1 MGEKI
6 AAAFYD
12 MDGTLVRTNLVHSYL
27 FTSWNDPSF
36 ARAVVKTITG
46 IAKIPAFAIVD
57 SFDRVAFNEM
67 LFSGYAG
74 IQRDRLLEFAEEH
87 FEKVLE
93 PNIFP
98 GAYELIEAGR
108 KKGLRQIIISG
119 SLDMMVAPLA
129 RKLGFDDVIA
139 NRLEFKNHVATGT
152 LERPILAGANK
163 ARFIQEYAQKH
174 DIDLLESYGFSDSY
188 SDYPMLAVLGRPAA
202 VNPDRRLKRS
212 ARSFDWPVLDLS

>member
-1 MGEKI
+1 
-6 AAAFYD
+6 
-12 MDGTLVRTNLVHSYL
+12 
-27 FTSWNDPSF
+27 
-36 ARAVVKTITG
+36 
-46 IAKIPAFAIVD
+46 
-57 SFDRVAFNEM
+57 
-67 LFSGYAG
+67 
-74 IQRDRLLEFAEEH
+74 
-87 FEKVLE
+87 
-93 PNIFP
+93 
-98 GAYELIEAGR
+98 
-108 KKGLRQIIISG
+108 
-119 SLDMMVAPLA
+119 MMVAPLA